1 MFERTEQQ
9 WMKNIRFFLQSL
21 PASDLVLAWSVLS
34 AATKSDVG
42 ASAPNGR
49 VCQNPFE
56 RVPLPRPNWTQ
67 LAWKHCTCI
76 RRPQNGLPKS
86 PKWRPGDLLHPLTR
100 DLLRLNVAR
109 NSLSEVPSEA
119 LLQLKNLNQLDLS
132 FNKIKVIAENTF
144 AGE

>member
-1 MFERTEQQ
+1 MLQTAEFVKIRLNGFLCRALIGPNLPG
-9 WMKNIRFFLQSL
+9 NI
-21 PASDLVLAWSVLS
+21 VLASVDH
-34 AATKSDVG
+34 KM
-42 ASAPNGR
+42 
-49 VCQNPFE
+49 VCPSHPYDDQ
-56 RVPLPRPNWTQ
+56 
-67 LAWKHCTCI
+67 
-76 RRPQNGLPKS
+76 
-86 PKWRPGDLLHPLTR
+86 DLLNPLTR

>member
-1 MFERTEQQ
+1 MVCPSHANDDQ
-9 WMKNIRFFLQSL
+9 
-21 PASDLVLAWSVLS
+21 DLR
-34 AATKSDVG
+34 
-42 ASAPNGR
+42 N
-49 VCQNPFE
+49 
-56 RVPLPRPNWTQ
+56 
-67 LAWKHCTCI
+67 
-76 RRPQNGLPKS
+76 
-86 PKWRPGDLLHPLTR
+86 PLTR

>member
-1 MFERTEQQ
+1 M
-9 WMKNIRFFLQSL
+9 
-21 PASDLVLAWSVLS
+21 
-34 AATKSDVG
+34 
-42 ASAPNGR
+42 
-49 VCQNPFE
+49 VCPSHANDDQ
-56 RVPLPRPNWTQ
+56 
-67 LAWKHCTCI
+67 
-76 RRPQNGLPKS
+76 
-86 PKWRPGDLLHPLTR
+86 DLLIPLTR

>member
-1 MFERTEQQ
+1 MEGRVLQTAEFVKILCRTLIGSNLPGLPPR
-9 WMKNIRFFLQSL
+9 NI
-21 PASDLVLAWSVLS
+21 VLASLET
-34 AATKSDVG
+34 TKWFAQV
-42 ASAPNGR
+42 
-49 VCQNPFE
+49 
-56 RVPLPRPNWTQ
+56 TQ
-67 LAWKHCTCI
+67 MTI
-76 RRPQNGLPKS
+76 RT
-86 PKWRPGDLLHPLTR
+86 LLIPLTR

>member
-1 MFERTEQQ
+1 MT
-9 WMKNIRFFLQSL
+9 
-21 PASDLVLAWSVLS
+21 
-34 AATKSDVG
+34 T
-42 ASAPNGR
+42 
-49 VCQNPFE
+49 
-56 RVPLPRPNWTQ
+56 
-67 LAWKHCTCI
+67 
-76 RRPQNGLPKS
+76 RRLK
-86 PKWRPGDLLHPLTR
+86 LHPLTR

>member
-1 MFERTEQQ
+1 MLQTAEFVKIRLNGFLCRALIGPNLPG
-9 WMKNIRFFLQSL
+9 NI
-21 PASDLVLAWSVLS
+21 VLASVDH
-34 AATKSDVG
+34 K
-42 ASAPNGR
+42 
-49 VCQNPFE
+49 
-56 RVPLPRPNWTQ
+56 
-67 LAWKHCTCI
+67 
-76 RRPQNGLPKS
+76 NGLPKS
-86 PKWRPGDLLHPLTR
+86 RKRRSGLTAPLTR